1 MELRDLIVTPIV
13 IFVVCLIAYKVR
25 PFLTDENTRKYFFP
39 ALFLKIIGA
48 LLLGVLYQFYYQ
60 GGDTINFHTYG
71 SRIVWEALTDS
82 PITGLKLIFSKG
94 ELTGDTFK
102 YASRIVFYSDPSSF
116 FVVRIAS
123 VFDIIT
129 FSSYAA
135 TAVLF
140 SVLSFAGMWALF
152 ITFYNLYQHLHTPI
166 AFATL
171 FIPSVVFWGSGI
183 MKDTVTL
190 SALGFLTYSVY
201 QLFIRKQY
209 SLSGILL
216 LFFSVWTIFS
226 IKKYILLCFLPAV
239 LLWIYASR
247 IKRIKSAVLRF
258 LIIPFMLFVLILSSY
273 YSVVLVG
280 ENDSRY
286 AVDRIAKTAQITAY
300 DIGFYTGKDAG
311 SGYNLGELDGTFE
324 GMIKLLPAA
333 INVSLFRPYLWE
345 IRNPL
350 MFLSALES
358 AALFLITLYLLFRFR
373 FKILNGVFN
382 PSILFCL
389 AFSLTFAFA
398 VGVSTFNFGTL
409 TRYKIPLLPFYVMS
423 IFLLLDYSNKERK
436 LDVLEKTE

>member
-1 MELRDLIVTPIV
+1 MELRDLIVTPII
-13 IFVVCLIAYKVR
+13 IFLVYAGAYWIR
-25 PFLTDENTRKYFFP
+25 PRVTDSVNRRYFIP
-39 ALFLKIIGA
+39 ALTVRIIGA
-48 LLLGVLYQFYYQ
+48 LAVGFLYQFYYD
-60 GGDTINFHTYG
+60 GGDTFNYHTHG

-94 ELTGDTFK
+94 ELTGETFK

-129 FSSYAA
+129 FSSYAT

-152 ITFYNLYQHLHTPI
+152 ITFYNQYLHLHAPI

-201 QLFIRKQY
+201 KLFIKKQY
-209 SLSGILL
+209 SLSNVLL
-216 LFFSVWTIFS
+216 LFFSAMIIFS

-239 LLWIYASR
+239 LLWVYASR
-247 IKRIKSAVLRF
+247 IKRIKYAVLRF
-258 LIIPFMLFVLILSSY
+258 LITPVMLFVLVLSSY

-286 AVDRIAKTAQITAY
+286 AVDRIAKTAQITAF

-324 GMIKLLPAA
+324 GMIRLLPAA

-358 AALFLITLYLLFRFR
+358 AALFLITLYLLFRLR
-373 FKILNGVFN
+373 FKILKGVFN

-409 TRYKIPLLPFYVMS
+409 TRYKIPLLPFYVLS
-423 IFLLLDYSNKERK
+423 IFLMLDYSNKERK
-436 LDVLEKTE
+436 LDVLEETE

>member
-1 MELRDLIVTPIV
+1 LELRDLIVTPII
-13 IFVVCLIAYKVR
+13 IFLVYAGAYWIR
-25 PFLTDENTRKYFFP
+25 PRVTDSVNRRYFIP
-39 ALFLKIIGA
+39 ALTVRIIGA
-48 LLLGVLYQFYYQ
+48 LAVGFLYQFYYD
-60 GGDTINFHTYG
+60 GGDTFNYHTHG

-94 ELTGDTFK
+94 ELTGETFK

-129 FSSYAA
+129 FSSYAT

-152 ITFYNLYQHLHTPI
+152 ITFYNQYLHLHAPI

-201 QLFIRKQY
+201 KLFIKKQY
-209 SLSGILL
+209 SLSNVLL
-216 LFFSVWTIFS
+216 LFFSAMIIFS

-239 LLWIYASR
+239 LLWVYASR
-247 IKRIKSAVLRF
+247 IKRIKYAVLRF
-258 LIIPFMLFVLILSSY
+258 LITPVMLFVLVLSSY

-324 GMIKLLPAA
+324 GMIRLLPAA

-358 AALFLITLYLLFRFR
+358 AALFLITLYLLFRLR
-373 FKILNGVFN
+373 FKILKGVFN

-409 TRYKIPLLPFYVMS
+409 TRYKIPLLPFYVLS
-423 IFLLLDYSNKERK
+423 IFLMLDYSNKERK
-436 LDVLEKTE
+436 LDVLEETE

>member
-1 MELRDLIVTPIV
+1 
-13 IFVVCLIAYKVR
+13 
-25 PFLTDENTRKYFFP
+25 
-39 ALFLKIIGA
+39 
-48 LLLGVLYQFYYQ
+48 
-60 GGDTINFHTYG
+60 
-71 SRIVWEALTDS
+71 
-82 PITGLKLIFSKG
+82 
-94 ELTGDTFK
+94 LTGETFK

-116 FVVRIAS
+116 FVVRVAS
-123 VFDIIT
+123 IFDILT

-152 ITFYNLYQHLHTPI
+152 ITFYKQYEHLHAPI

-183 MKDTVTL
+183 MKDTVTI

-201 QLFIRKQY
+201 KLLIRKQY
-209 SLSGILL
+209 SFTSIFFMLLSAWI
-216 LFFSVWTIFS
+216 IFS

-239 LLWIYASR
+239 LLWVYSSR
-247 IKRIKSAVLRF
+247 IKRIKSTVLRI
-258 LIIPFMLFVLILSSY
+258 LIVPVMLFVLVLSSY

-286 AVDRIAKTAQITAY
+286 SVDRIAKTAQITAY
-300 DIGFYTGKDAG
+300 DIGFYTGRDAG
-311 SGYNLGELDGTFE
+311 SGYNLGDLDGTFD
-324 GMIKLLPAA
+324 GMVRLMPAA
-333 INVSLFRPYLWE
+333 INVSLFRPYPWE

-350 MFLSALES
+350 MLLSAMES
-358 AALFLITLYLLFRFR
+358 AALLGITIYLLLRFR
-373 FKILNGVFN
+373 LRILKGVFN

-436 LDVLEKTE
+436 LEVLEETE